1 MYCVIMGHLGNDAVA
16 ANSIAYISQN
26 FVVCLCYGFGLC
38 CDAVTL
44 WGVTIPLGCLC
55 AYVLKLPVPAIYF
68 LPIYIFIMYVYR
80 RKLNN
85 FIRIQ
90 CKIYCRHREF

>member
-16 ANSIAYISQN
+16 ANSIAYISPN

-68 LPIYIFIMYVYR
+68 ALNPDEIIKLPAVYIHYKNI
-80 RKLNN
+80 NG
-85 FIRIQ
+85 
-90 CKIYCRHREF
+90 